1 MTEGILRG
9 VRERK
14 WHIAISVAF
23 FLLAT
28 LIFYLRS
35 PQAFHYTNF
44 YAEDG
49 TVMLNNIMQ
58 YGIVEGS
65 LKLFNGYLVVGQ
77 YILVDVAY
85 GVYSLFGLHFYT
97 LPKLMTVVSYM
108 FLAFTATLPL
118 LLFRQQLGVFWACA
132 LGILICLTPMPISN
146 FIIIGPIG
154 NLKFAFMFWAVMFIL
169 FRNQHAYERKKTLLA
184 DIVLL
189 LCVTTDVVSVA
200 LLPMTLWPYRRTILD
215 VIRKRQFTGLVNFGI
230 LSSLILM
237 LLSAVYIFAVLIHGI
252 PKMPGYLDASYDQAA
267 NFKILYASTVQG
279 VLYPFYE
286 RLSDWAVLIVFGL
299 ILLGVYVL
307 NRRNRV
313 LFSFCMYAIAVASVS
328 FVAARPGVSLY
339 MDEYYAPIPVQFFYA
354 QQMIFIFACV
364 WVVAPYVKSMRNR
377 LISILILGVFLILAS
392 PYGNAKETAY
402 MPAYRQ
408 RGSIYEH
415 IQRVCVA
422 SEGPKVQLPLYP
434 VVAFNLEVDRD
445 IACR

>member
-1 MTEGILRG
+1 MEGILRG

-14 WHIAISVAF
+14 WHIAMCVGF

-28 LIFYLRS
+28 FVFYLRS

-49 TVMLNNIMQ
+49 TVMLNNIIQ
-58 YGIVEGS
+58 HGIVEGS

-77 YILVDVAY
+77 YVLVDIAY
-85 GVYSLFGLHFYT
+85 SVYSLFGLHFYT
-97 LPKLMTVVSYM
+97 LPKLMTVVSYI

-118 LLFRQQLGVFWACA
+118 LLFRRQLGVFWACI
-132 LGILICLTPMPISN
+132 LGILICFTPMPVSN

-154 NLKFAFMFWAVMFIL
+154 NLKFVFMFWAVMFIL
-169 FRNQHAYERKKTLLA
+169 FRNQHAHEHKKTFLA

-189 LCVTTDVVSVA
+189 LCVATDVVSVA

-215 VIRKRQFTGLVNFGI
+215 AIRKRQFTSLVSFGI

-237 LLSAVYIFAVLIHGI
+237 LLSAAYILAVLIHGI
-252 PKMPGYLDASYDQAA
+252 PKMPGYLDSSYDQAA
-267 NFKILYASTVQG
+267 NLKILYASTVQA

-299 ILLGVYVL
+299 ILLGVYVM
-307 NRRNRV
+307 NHRNRV
-313 LFSFCMYAIAVASVS
+313 LFSFCMYAIVVASVS

-339 MDEYYAPIPVQFFYA
+339 MDEYYAPIPDQFFYA

-364 WVVAPYVKSMRNR
+364 WVVAPYINSLRSK
-377 LISILILGVFLILAS
+377 LISILILSVFLILAS
-392 PYGNAKETAY
+392 PYGNAKESTY

-415 IQRVCVA
+415 IQQVCLV
-422 SEGPKVQLPLYP
+422 SEGSTVLLPLYP